1 MALAVTMVER
11 FPVLAADEPARISH
25 DDELVLL
32 FGEKPAP
39 LAPLPDEAEEPGDE
53 EVADGFAEEG
63 VWYVIRR
70 GDTLSS
76 IALEQLGSAAHAKD
90 LARLNALDD
99 PDHLTP
105 GDRIR
110 LQ

>member
-1 MALAVTMVER
+1 VALAVTMVER

-32 FGEKPAP
+32 FGEKPERLTP
-39 LAPLPDEAEEPGDE
+39 PPEDETADDGAVDE
-53 EVADGFAEEG
+53 VAEEG
-63 VWYVIRR
+63 VWYVVRR

-76 IALEQLGSAAHAKD
+76 IALEQLGSVARAKD
-90 LARLNALDD
+90 LARLNGLED

-105 GDRIR
+105 GERIR
-110 LQ
+110 LR